1 MQMKEAMFW
10 GSLLSCPEREMLVP
24 FRTAP
29 TGSLTPRWN
38 QDVSLGKPQNL
49 SDPQLILLQ
58 NVITS
63 VMVEAVGSNGE
74 F

>member
-1 MQMKEAMFW
+1 MFW
-10 GSLLSCPEREMLVP
+10 GSLLSCPERQMPVP
-24 FRTAP
+24 FRTAAA
-29 TGSLTPRWN
+29 GSLTPRWN
-38 QDVSLGKPQNL
+38 QDVSLEKPQNL

-58 NVITS
+58 NAVTS